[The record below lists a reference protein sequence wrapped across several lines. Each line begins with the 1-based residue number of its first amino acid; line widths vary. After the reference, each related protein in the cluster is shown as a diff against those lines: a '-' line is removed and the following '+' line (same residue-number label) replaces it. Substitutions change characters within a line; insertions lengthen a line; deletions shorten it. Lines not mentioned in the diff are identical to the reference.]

1 MISFELIC
9 SYHSLAPMYYR
20 GAKGAIVI
28 YDITSRV
35 SFITVVHCQVTF
47 ARAKD
52 WVTELKQNCKN
63 IGLNLSVANNP
74 ELVIALAGNKCDLV
88 ETVDYLRSLIDKQRE
103 VPKELAEEY
112 AKEANI
118 IFFEVSVGISIGIE
132 DRRKPKRTLIQY
144 SRRQLDIYQEL
155 MHLLQMF
162 LLLPQSRLSHLQN
175 KKDVASNMYMLNVSL
190 NNYLSNK
197 HSHNHSSFTSSPPSA
212 NIL

>member
-88 ETVDYLRSLIDKQRE
+88 ENVDYLRSLIDKQRE

-112 AKEANI
+112 AKEANNKYLNK
-118 IFFEVSVGISIGIE
+118 VVKVLIE
-132 DRRKPKRTLIQY
+132 GPSDKGGKMMGYTDTMKLVNVDCDPKYLGEIVDVVIT
-144 SRRQLDIYQEL
+144 DIKTWSMEGVI
-155 MHLLQMF
+155 
-162 LLLPQSRLSHLQN
+162 
-175 KKDVASNMYMLNVSL
+175 KK
-190 NNYLSNK
+190 
-197 HSHNHSSFTSSPPSA
+197 
-212 NIL
+212 